1 MMEGVALSTRRSYTS
16 GMNRYQS
23 FCISYRIPVF
33 PLYEHNLSPFVY
45 TIFQQGLRFET
56 IKVYLCGIQFFS
68 NMFGYRTDL
77 GSMTQLRYLCRAIRR
92 NQGPSPRQ
100 QRQPITPAHLRTM
113 LSFLSSAR
121 FSSQDKYM
129 WRCVILTAFF
139 GLLRVSEY
147 TLPSCTAFDQNI
159 HLSVRNVTL
168 SPLMATILIKT
179 SKTDPFRTGATIRLQ
194 SIQNPLCPVHALR
207 DYLNLRRRLP
217 EGPLFILSNGHHL
230 TRQYVVAFLS
240 LSLPSAINLNTHSF
254 RIGGA
259 STAAASGVPDSIIQI
274 MGRWRS
280 DTYKRYLRLD
290 ESILRRWSVAMAN
303 TEVTIPWET

>member
-100 QRQPITPAHLRTM
+100 QRQPTANNSGTFANHAQ
-113 LSFLSSAR
+113 FFK
-121 FSSQDKYM
+121 FSK
-129 WRCVILTAFF
+129 ILQP
-139 GLLRVSEY
+139 G
-147 TLPSCTAFDQNI
+147 
-159 HLSVRNVTL
+159 
-168 SPLMATILIKT
+168 
-179 SKTDPFRTGATIRLQ
+179 
-194 SIQNPLCPVHALR
+194 
-207 DYLNLRRRLP
+207 
-217 EGPLFILSNGHHL
+217 
-230 TRQYVVAFLS
+230 
-240 LSLPSAINLNTHSF
+240 
-254 RIGGA
+254 
-259 STAAASGVPDSIIQI
+259 
-274 MGRWRS
+274 
-280 DTYKRYLRLD
+280 
-290 ESILRRWSVAMAN
+290 
-303 TEVTIPWET
+303 